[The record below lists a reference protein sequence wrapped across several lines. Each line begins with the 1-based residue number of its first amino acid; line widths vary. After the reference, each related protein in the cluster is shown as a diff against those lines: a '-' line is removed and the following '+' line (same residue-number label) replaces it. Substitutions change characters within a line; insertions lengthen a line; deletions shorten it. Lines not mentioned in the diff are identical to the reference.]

1 MKYRYKVTARCWGPA
16 PLWKNQDTADW
27 PISRFGPEDPVFVEL
42 DDTEVVELIMKFG
55 RATIELGSDSTGEYR
70 TLSFENDYD

>member
-1 MKYRYKVTARCWGPA
+1 MKHRYKVTARCWGPA
-16 PLWKNQDTADW
+16 PFWPDQDTTYL
-27 PISRFGPEDPVFVEL
+27 PISRFGPEEPAYVEL

-55 RATIELGSDSTGEYR
+55 RATIEPGSDSTGDYR